1 MTFINIIDQ
10 IHIES
15 RRSLEN
21 SLLAA
26 VGIAIVGL
34 AGFISQVLGP
44 SRILAVS
51 SVASLQKLMLLFFLL
66 LFAKV
71 MNIVLEA
78 LLDSRRRSYGVAVFT
93 VWALSLAGS
102 AVGLAFVAYEWQQ
115 GLLLWAAQKQPS

>member
-1 MTFINIIDQ
+1 MTFMNIVDQ
-10 IHIES
+10 IRVES

-34 AGFISQVLGP
+34 AGFISQVAGSLKP
-44 SRILAVS
+44 LAAS
-51 SVASLQKLMLLFFLL
+51 SVAPLQKLMLLFFLL

-78 LLDSRRRSYGVAVFT
+78 LFDSRRRTYGVAVFV
-93 VWALSLAGS
+93 VWALSVAGS

-115 GLLLWAAQKQPS
+115 GLSLWAAQK